1 MMAYIICVVLC
12 IVIRDLFVESE
23 KKTTTKNISPLDGD
37 IKHYIAIHIPKPINN
52 KSVNN
57 FTWDASRVRP
67 REDAG

>member
-23 KKTTTKNISPLDGD
+23 KKKKKNISPLDGD
-37 IKHYIAIHIPKPINN
+37 IKHYIAIHVPKPINY

-67 REDAG
+67 REDAA

>member
-23 KKTTTKNISPLDGD
+23 KKTKNISPLDGD
-37 IKHYIAIHIPKPINN
+37 IKHYITIHIPKPINY

-57 FTWDASRVRP
+57 FTWDASIVRP